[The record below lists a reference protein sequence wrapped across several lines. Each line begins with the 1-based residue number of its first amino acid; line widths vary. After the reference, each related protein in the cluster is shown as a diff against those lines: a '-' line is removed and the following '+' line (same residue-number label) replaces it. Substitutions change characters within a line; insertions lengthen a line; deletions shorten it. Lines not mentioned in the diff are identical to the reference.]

1 MHNIYGIVHAAIGH
15 YLGTAMQQ
23 HKPEQHAW
31 VKAQYD
37 AIVSRLAEHLHAEVY
52 LQERLTQQAVQ
63 QLHKL
68 LYPEGH
74 IGYQNDPN
82 GNPVAYLL
90 PGQYKIFPNFVIDTV
105 GNRLPCTVEPRDVG
119 TAMDALFE
127 RLNSALAGPAEGR
140 KDAILWFGLDFAD
153 AHPFADANG
162 RLAVMLIDTLLLKY
176 GFEPM
181 RINLHKLRDTKGL
194 YDVVIASRKQRNLRH
209 VYEYIERNNRNNA

>member
-15 YLGTAMQQ
+15 YLGTALQQ

-31 VKAQYD
+31 VKEQYD
-37 AIVSRLAEHLHAEVY
+37 AIVSRVAEHLYAEVY
-52 LQERLTQQAVQ
+52 QQECLTQQAVR

-74 IGYQNDPN
+74 IGYQNAPN

-105 GNRLPCTVEPRDVG
+105 GNRLPCAVEPHNVD

-127 RLNSALAGPAEGR
+127 RLNSAL
-140 KDAILWFGLDFAD
+140 IL
-153 AHPFADANG
+153 
-162 RLAVMLIDTLLLKY
+162 I
-176 GFEPM
+176 
-181 RINLHKLRDTKGL
+181 
-194 YDVVIASRKQRNLRH
+194 
-209 VYEYIERNNRNNA
+209 